1 MKKMSGPQ
9 KISKIMREFKKGEL
23 NIGTSSKK
31 VKSPK
36 QAIAIALS
44 EAGMSR
50 KKMAKGGPVLKAKNS
65 SRSEYGNLVDHS
77 QFTQPDGL
85 LKGGIDVEVSNP
97 QETQIEPVGG
107 QRAMLPEKKR
117 SAKWY

>member
-1 MKKMSGPQ
+1 MKNDQK
-9 KISKIMREFKKGEL
+9 KISKVMKQFKKGEL
-23 NIGTSSKK
+23 NIGQSSKK

-50 KKMAKGGPVLKAKNS
+50 KPMAKGGSVNGT

-77 QFTQPDGL
+77 KFLNSDGYAQAV
-85 LKGGIDVEVSNP
+85 DVEVSNP
-97 QETQIEPVGG
+97 QETQLEQVGG
-107 QRAMLPEKKR
+107 QRRMLPDKKR
-117 SAKWY
+117 KAKWY

>member
-1 MKKMSGPQ
+1 MKNGQK
-9 KISKIMREFKKGEL
+9 KISKVMKEFKKGEL
-23 NIGTSSKK
+23 NIGQSSKK

-50 KKMAKGGPVLKAKNS
+50 KPMAKGGSVNGT
-65 SRSEYGNLVDHS
+65 SRSEFGNQVNHS
-77 QFTQPDGL
+77 QFLNSDGYAQAV
-85 LKGGIDVEVSNP
+85 DVEVSNP

-107 QRAMLPEKKR
+107 QRRILSEKKR